1 MHLWRKDGFLRHKNY
16 VRSKLLAGIR
26 TQRRDAGFWVDL
38 LSNVMRQHL
47 VQTYHDIQC
56 LCACR
61 RCSRAD
67 GSTTSTTYTK

>member
-47 VQTYHDIQC
+47 VQTYHDIPIV
-56 LCACR
+56 
-61 RCSRAD
+61 
-67 GSTTSTTYTK
+67 